1 MKHPDITEQETIE
14 SLGPYFF
21 IQRKAGH
28 RLTSDTVALAEFA
41 AQSLSEKDTLIDLGA
56 ATGALALLFSWKT
69 ELKRIA
75 GVEVEDEAAETALR
89 NVEVNGLGDRVE
101 IVKADYRD
109 LAGMY
114 PEGAFTAVVS
124 NPPYTKAGTGRV
136 SPKTQRAIARSEVLG
151 GLPDLM
157 KVSKHLAGGA
167 GKIFYVFPVSRLA
180 ELLAE
185 AQKNGLKVRRL
196 RFVQAGKN
204 KEPGIFLIELG
215 RHGGLKI
222 EEPLIL

>member
-1 MKHPDITEQETIE
+1 MKRPDITEQETIE
-14 SLGPYFF
+14 GLGPYFF
-21 IQRKAGH
+21 IQKKAGH

-69 ELKRIA
+69 EMKRIA
-75 GVEVEDEAAETALR
+75 GVEVDIDAAETAAR
-89 NVEVNGLGDRVE
+89 NVEANGLSSRVE
-101 IVKADYRD
+101 IIKADYRD
-109 LAGMY
+109 LSGMY

-157 KVSKHLAGGA
+157 KASKHLAGGT

-180 ELLAE
+180 EMLAE
-185 AQKNGLKVRRL
+185 AQKCGLKVRRL
-196 RFVQAGKN
+196 RFVNAGKG
-204 KEPGIFLIELG
+204 KEPEIFLIEFG
-215 RHGGLKI
+215 RQGGLEI
-222 EEPLIL
+222 EEPLII

>member
-1 MKHPDITEQETIE
+1 MKRPDITEQETIE

-28 RLTSDTVALAEFA
+28 RLTSDTIALAEFA
-41 AQSLSEKDTLIDLGA
+41 AQSLSEKDTLIDLGT
-56 ATGALALLFSWKT
+56 ATGALALLFSLKT
-69 ELKRIA
+69 ELKSIV
-75 GVEVEDEAAETALR
+75 GVEVDDEAAETAAR
-89 NVEVNGLGDRVE
+89 NVEANGLNFRVS
-101 IVKADYRD
+101 IIKADYRD

-124 NPPYTKAGTGRV
+124 NPPYTKAGRGRL

-157 KVSKHLAGGA
+157 KVSKHLAGEA
-167 GKIFYVFPVSRLA
+167 GKIFYVFPVSRLS
-180 ELLAE
+180 EMLVE
-185 AQKNGLKVRRL
+185 AQKSGLMVRRL
-196 RFVQAGKN
+196 RFVHAGKG

-222 EEPLIL
+222 EER